1 MIHFP
6 HHFPRYFKTGL
17 NTQLRELYLTAA
29 LMDFASA
36 AITLFEPIYLW
47 TLGYRLPEIMLFY
60 LIVYGSYFFLVP
72 MGGKFLA
79 RFGPERSI
87 MISTVWLVGYFAALI
102 TIGENPTM
110 LYIAPIFFA
119 LQKSFYWPAYHF
131 DFIRFSQ
138 KQERAA
144 EFSGLWTV
152 TMVMYV
158 LGPLVG
164 GIIVKNYGFQ
174 PMFIGAAVII
184 LFSSFPMFLKR
195 VDAKIEAF
203 SYWKSLVL
211 PFRRRYWRNTLGYLG
226 FGEELLG
233 MTVWSIFVFL
243 IYGDLFEVGA
253 LGGIAAL
260 ITSVVTLIIGKVAD
274 RYSKKRV
281 LVVSSL
287 IQFFVWL
294 SRLVFR
300 SPAGVFAADVGGR
313 TSHNSVFVSMTAL
326 TYDRAHDD
334 DYSWHGV
341 YYEQG
346 FAIAKTLMAIVVV
359 VIATSADPF
368 NTIFILGAI
377 WSTFYWLF

>member
-6 HHFPRYFKTGL
+6 HHFPHYFRGKL

-47 TLGYRLPEIMLFY
+47 TLGYRIPEIMVFY
-60 LIVYGSYFFLVP
+60 LLVYGSYFFLVP
-72 MGGKFLA
+72 LGGKFLA

-87 MISTVWLVGYFAALI
+87 MISTVWLVGYFAALVAI
-102 TIGENPTM
+102 ADNTTM
-110 LYIAPIFFA
+110 FYIAPLLFA
-119 LQKSFYWPAYHF
+119 LQKTFYWPAYHF
-131 DFIRFSQ
+131 DFIRWSQ
-138 KQERAA
+138 KTERAA

-164 GIIVKNYGFQ
+164 GLIVKNFGFQ
-174 PMFIGAAVII
+174 PMFIGAAAII
-184 LFSSFPMFLKR
+184 LLSSFPMFMKR
-195 VDAKIEAF
+195 VEGKVESF

-253 LGGIAAL
+253 FGGLAAL
-260 ITSVVTLIIGKVAD
+260 FTSIVTLVVGKIAD
-274 RYSKKRV
+274 RHSKKRV
-281 LVVSSL
+281 LFVSSL
-287 IQFFVWL
+287 IQGFVWL

-300 SPAGVFAADVGGR
+300 SPAGVFSADVGGR
-313 TSHNSVFVSMTAL
+313 ASHNSVFVSMTAL
-326 TYDRAHDD
+326 TYDRAHED

-346 FAIAKTLMAIVVV
+346 FAIAKALMAIVVMI
-359 VIATSADPF
+359 IATATDPF
-368 NTIFILGAI
+368 NIIFILGAI
-377 WSTFYWLF
+377 WSALYWIF